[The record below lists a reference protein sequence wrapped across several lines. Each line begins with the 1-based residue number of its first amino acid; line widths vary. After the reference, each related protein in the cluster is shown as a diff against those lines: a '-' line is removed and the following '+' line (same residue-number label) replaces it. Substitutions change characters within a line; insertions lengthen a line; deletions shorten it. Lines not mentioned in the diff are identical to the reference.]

1 MNFCNHRP
9 IKLNQ
14 ERLELLLEMY
24 APNINGEYDDLYRYT
39 TSSGKVVYI
48 RSKRSQ
54 RYGVTNTFISSTQEV
69 KEEYSGELWGGP
81 TTYYERVAAVIGDF
95 VDC

>member
-14 ERLELLLEMY
+14 DRLELSLELY

-48 RSKRSQ
+48 RSKKSRWH
-54 RYGVTNTFISSTQEV
+54 GITNTFLTSTQEV
-69 KEEYSGELWGGP
+69 KEEYCGEHSDEP
-81 TTYYERVAAVIGDF
+81 TTYYERVAAAIGDF
-95 VDC
+95 DDC